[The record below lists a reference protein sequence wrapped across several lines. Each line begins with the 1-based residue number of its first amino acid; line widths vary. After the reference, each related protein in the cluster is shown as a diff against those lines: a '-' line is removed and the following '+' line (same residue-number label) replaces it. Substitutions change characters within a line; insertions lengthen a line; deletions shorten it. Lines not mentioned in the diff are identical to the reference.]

1 VHIPDGYL
9 GPSTFIFFYIFMI
22 PLWFVASR
30 KVEKNLKTKQIP
42 WLAFGV
48 AFSFVIMM
56 FNFPAPGGT
65 TGHAVG
71 AAILAL
77 TLGPSFGFL
86 GVTGALLIQ
95 CLLFG
100 DGGITTFAANSFNM
114 GLVMSFV
121 SYYVYKLLATRAS
134 FLSRR
139 RWLAAA
145 ASGYIGLNVAALCC
159 AIELGLQPVL
169 YHTADGSPLYA
180 PFPLSVTIPTML
192 ISHMIIFGFVDAAA
206 TGFLVSYIIRSDSSI
221 LATSIA
227 QSIPDL
233 STGGGVGGTPM
244 MTAQS
249 PASQRSIFRRLWI
262 FMAVLVV
269 LVPLGLLAPG
279 SAFAEWGA
287 FDLETIFGMT
297 PPAGLKSLEN
307 LWNAPFQDYSVPGAT
322 TFTQLSLAY
331 ILAAAIGISILGLSL
346 FAFYRVKSRAIAS
359 DPLPSEEA

>member
-9 GPSTFIFFYIFMI
+9 GPSTFIFFYIVMI
-22 PLWFVASR
+22 PLWFVASK
-30 KVEKNLKTKQIP
+30 KVEKNVKTKQIP

-77 TLGPSFGFL
+77 TLGPWFGFL

-95 CLLFG
+95 ALLFG

-121 SYYVYKLLATRAS
+121 SYYAYRLLAARAPL
-134 FLSRR
+134 LSRR

-145 ASGYIGLNVAALCC
+145 ASGYIGLNAAALCC
-159 AIELGLQPVL
+159 AIEIGLQPAL
-169 YHTADGSPLYA
+169 YHTANGSPLYA
-180 PFPLSVTIPTML
+180 PFPLSVSIPAML
-192 ISHMIIFGFVDAAA
+192 ISHMVIFGFVDAAA
-206 TGFLVSYIIRSDSSI
+206 TGFLVSYIMRSDISI
-221 LATSIA
+221 LATPIVH
-227 QSIPDL
+227 SIPNL
-233 STGGGVGGTPM
+233 GGMGIGATSVPTPSTSKHSVL
-244 MTAQS
+244 
-249 PASQRSIFRRLWI
+249 RRLWVLI
-262 FMAVLVV
+262 AVLVV

-287 FDLETIFGMT
+287 SELESIFGMT
-297 PPAGLKSLEN
+297 PPVGLTNLEN
-307 LWNAPFQDYSVPGAT
+307 LYNAPLSGYSLPGAT
-322 TFTQLSLAY
+322 SFTELSLAY
-331 ILAAAIGISILGLSL
+331 VLAAVIGVSLLGFGLY
-346 FAFYRVKSRAIAS
+346 AVYRVKSRDSLS
-359 DPLPSEEA
+359 DPESLQEA

>member
-1 VHIPDGYL
+1 
-9 GPSTFIFFYIFMI
+9 MI

-77 TLGPSFGFL
+77 TLGPWFGFL

-121 SYYVYKLLATRAS
+121 SYYVYKLLATRAPL
-134 FLSRR
+134 LSRR

-159 AIELGLQPVL
+159 AIELGLQPIL
-169 YHTADGSPLYA
+169 YHTANGSPLYA
-180 PFPLSVTIPTML
+180 PFPLSVSIPAML
-192 ISHMIIFGFVDAAA
+192 ISHVFIFGFVDAAA
-206 TGFLVSYIIRSDSSI
+206 TGFLVSYIMRSDPSI

-249 PASQRSIFRRLWI
+249 PAPQRSIFRRLWI
-262 FMAVLVV
+262 LLAVLVV

-279 SAFAEWGA
+279 SAFAEWSA
-287 FDLETIFGMT
+287 SDLETVFGMT
-297 PPAGLKSLEN
+297 PPAGLKSLEG
-307 LWNAPFQDYSVPGAT
+307 LYNAPFSGYSVPGAT

-331 ILAAAIGISILGLSL
+331 ILAAVIGVSVLGLCL

-359 DPLPSEEA
+359 DPESPEEV

>member
-9 GPSTFIFFYIFMI
+9 GPSTFIFFYILMI

-77 TLGPSFGFL
+77 TLGPWFGFL

-121 SYYVYKLLATRAS
+121 SYGVYKLLATRAPL
-134 FLSRR
+134 LSRR

-145 ASGYIGLNVAALCC
+145 ASAYIGLNVAALCC
-159 AIELGLQPVL
+159 AIELGLQPLL
-169 YHTADGSPLYA
+169 YHTANGSPLYA
-180 PFPLSVTIPTML
+180 PFPLSVSIPAML
-192 ISHMIIFGFVDAAA
+192 ISHGLVFGFVDAAA
-206 TGFLVSYIIRSDSSI
+206 TGFLVSYIMRSDPSI
-221 LATSIA
+221 LTPAIA
-227 QSIPDL
+227 HSIPDL
-233 STGGGVGGTPM
+233 STAGGTPT
-244 MTAQS
+244 TAVQS
-249 PASQRSIFRRLWI
+249 PASERSIFRRLWI
-262 FMAVLVV
+262 LLAILVV

-279 SAFAEWGA
+279 SAFAEWSSS
-287 FDLETIFGMT
+287 DLEAVFGMT
-297 PPAGLKSLEN
+297 PPAGLKSLEG
-307 LWNAPFQDYSVPGAT
+307 LYNAPFSGYSVPGAT

-331 ILAAAIGISILGLSL
+331 ILAAIIGVSVLGFGL

-359 DPLPSEEA
+359 DPESPEEV

>member
-1 VHIPDGYL
+1 
-9 GPSTFIFFYIFMI
+9 MI
-22 PLWFVASR
+22 PMWFVASR

-77 TLGPSFGFL
+77 TLGPWFGFL

-121 SYYVYKLLATRAS
+121 SYYVYRLLSTRAPL
-134 FLSRR
+134 LSRR

-145 ASGYIGLNVAALCC
+145 ASAYIGLNVAALCC
-159 AIELGLQPVL
+159 AVELGVQPIF
-169 YHTADGSPLYA
+169 YHTANGSPLYA
-180 PFPLSVTIPTML
+180 PFPLSVTIPAML
-192 ISHMIIFGFVDAAA
+192 ISHMAVFGFVDAAA
-206 TGFLVSYIIRSDSSI
+206 TGFLASYIMRSDPSI
-221 LATSIA
+221 LAPSIVN
-227 QSIPDL
+227 SIPDL
-233 STGGGVGGTPM
+233 NAGMGAGGVHPI
-244 MTAQS
+244 AQ
-249 PASQRSIFRRLWI
+249 PTERSVFRRLWLLL
-262 FMAVLVV
+262 AVLVV

-279 SAFAEWGA
+279 SAFAEWSA
-287 FDLETIFGMT
+287 SDLEAIFGMS
-297 PPAGLKSLEN
+297 PPAGLRSLEGVY
-307 LWNAPFQDYSVPGAT
+307 NAPFKDYSVPGAT

-331 ILAAAIGISILGLSL
+331 ILAAVIGVSLLGFGL
-346 FAFYRVKSRAIAS
+346 FAVYRAKSRTI
-359 DPLPSEEA
+359 LSESES

>member
-9 GPSTFIFFYIFMI
+9 GPSTFIFFYIIMI
-22 PLWFVASR
+22 PLWLVASR
-30 KVEKNLKTKQIP
+30 KVEKNLKAKRIP

-71 AAILAL
+71 GAILAL
-77 TLGPSFGFL
+77 TLGPWFGFL

-134 FLSRR
+134 LLSRR

-145 ASGYIGLNVAALCC
+145 ASGYIGLNAAALCC
-159 AIELGLQPVL
+159 AIELGLQPLL
-169 YHTADGSPLYA
+169 YHTANGSPLYA
-180 PFPLSVTIPTML
+180 PFPLSVTIPAML
-192 ISHMIIFGFVDAAA
+192 ISHVFIFGFVDAAA
-206 TGFLVSYIIRSDSSI
+206 TGFLVSYMMRSDQSV
-221 LATSIA
+221 LATPIV
-227 QSIPDL
+227 QSIP
-233 STGGGVGGTPM
+233 TPM
-244 MTAQS
+244 VNVQS
-249 PASQRSIFRRLWI
+249 PAPQPSIFRRLWVLL
-262 FMAVLVV
+262 AVLVV
-269 LVPLGLLAPG
+269 LVPLGLLTPG
-279 SAFAEWGA
+279 SAFGEWSA
-287 FDLETIFGMT
+287 SELETLFGKT
-297 PPAGLKSLEN
+297 PPAGLTSLES
-307 LWNAPFQDYSVPGAT
+307 LYNAPLSGYSVPGAT

-331 ILAAAIGISILGLSL
+331 VLAAAIGVSILGLCL
-346 FAFYRVKSRAIAS
+346 FAFYRVKSRTIVS
-359 DPLPSEEA
+359 DPVPPEEA

>member
-1 VHIPDGYL
+1 MHIPDGYL

-77 TLGPSFGFL
+77 TLGPWFGFL

-121 SYYVYKLLATRAS
+121 SYYVYKLLATRAPL
-134 FLSRR
+134 LSRR

-145 ASGYIGLNVAALCC
+145 AAGYIGLNAAALCC
-159 AIELGLQPVL
+159 AIELGVQPLL
-169 YHTADGSPLYA
+169 YHTANGSPLYA
-180 PFPLSVTIPTML
+180 PFPLSVTIPAML
-192 ISHMIIFGFVDAAA
+192 ISHLFIFGFVDAAA
-206 TGFLVSYIIRSDSSI
+206 TGFLVSYMMRSDQSV
-221 LATSIA
+221 LATPIL
-227 QSIPDL
+227 QSIP
-233 STGGGVGGTPM
+233 TPM
-244 MTAQS
+244 VNVQS
-249 PASQRSIFRRLWI
+249 PAPQRSIFRRLWVLL
-262 FMAVLVV
+262 AVLVV

-279 SAFAEWGA
+279 SAFAEWSA
-287 FDLETIFGMT
+287 SQLETLFGMT
-297 PPAGLKSLEN
+297 SPAGLTSLES
-307 LWNAPFQDYSVPGAT
+307 LYNAPLSGYGVPGAT

-331 ILAAAIGISILGLSL
+331 VLAAAIGVSILGLCL
-346 FAFYRVKSRAIAS
+346 FAFYRVKSRAIVS
-359 DPLPSEEA
+359 DPVPPEEV

>member
-1 VHIPDGYL
+1 MRL
-9 GPSTFIFFYIFMI
+9 GQLS
-22 PLWFVASR
+22 L
-30 KVEKNLKTKQIP
+30 
-42 WLAFGV
+42 
-48 AFSFVIMM
+48 
-56 FNFPAPGGT
+56 
-65 TGHAVG
+65 H
-71 AAILAL
+71 L
-77 TLGPSFGFL
+77 TLGPWFGFL

-121 SYYVYKLLATRAS
+121 SYGVYKLLATRAPL
-134 FLSRR
+134 LSRR

-159 AIELGLQPVL
+159 AIELGLQPIL
-169 YHTADGSPLYA
+169 YHTANGSPLYA
-180 PFPLSVTIPTML
+180 PFPLSISIPAML
-192 ISHMIIFGFVDAAA
+192 ISHGFVFGFVDAAA
-206 TGFLVSYIIRSDSSI
+206 TGFLVSYIMRSDPSI

-244 MTAQS
+244 MTAQP
-249 PASQRSIFRRLWI
+249 PAPQHSIFRRLWI
-262 FMAVLVV
+262 LLAVLVV

-279 SAFAEWGA
+279 SAFAEWSA
-287 FDLETIFGMT
+287 SDLETIFGMT
-297 PPAGLKSLEN
+297 PPAGLTSLED
-307 LWNAPFQDYSVPGAT
+307 LYNAPFRDYSVPGAT

-331 ILAAAIGISILGLSL
+331 ILAAAIGVSVLGFGL

-359 DPLPSEEA
+359 DPESPEEV

>member
-1 VHIPDGYL
+1 MHIPDGYL
-9 GPSTFIFFYIFMI
+9 GPSTFIFFYIVMI
-22 PLWFVASR
+22 PMWFVASR

-77 TLGPSFGFL
+77 TLGPWFGFL

-121 SYYVYKLLATRAS
+121 SYYVYKLLATRAPL
-134 FLSRR
+134 LSRR

-145 ASGYIGLNVAALCC
+145 ASGYIGLNAAALCC
-159 AIELGLQPVL
+159 AIELGLQPIL
-169 YHTADGSPLYA
+169 YHTANGSPLYA
-180 PFPLSVTIPTML
+180 PFPLSISIPAMM
-192 ISHMIIFGFVDAAA
+192 ISHMVIFGFVDAAA
-206 TGFLVSYIIRSDSSI
+206 TGFLVSYIMRSDLSV
-221 LATSIA
+221 LATPIVH
-227 QSIPDL
+227 SIPDL
-233 STGGGVGGTPM
+233 KVGMGVGSTSV
-244 MTAQS
+244 TVQS
-249 PASQRSIFRRLWI
+249 TSKRSIFRRLWMLI
-262 FMAVLVV
+262 AVLVV

-279 SAFAEWGA
+279 SAFAEWGSS
-287 FDLETIFGMT
+287 DLEAIFGMT
-297 PPAGLKSLEN
+297 PPAGLRSLES
-307 LWNAPFQDYSVPGAT
+307 LYNAPFSGYSVPGAT
-322 TFTQLSLAY
+322 TFTQLSFAY
-331 ILAAAIGISILGLSL
+331 ILAAVIGLCVLGFGL
-346 FAFYRVKSRAIAS
+346 FAFYRVKSRDAS
-359 DPLPSEEA
+359 TDPELLEEA

>member
-1 VHIPDGYL
+1 MHIPDGYL
-9 GPSTFIFFYIFMI
+9 GPSTFIFFYIIMI

-77 TLGPSFGFL
+77 TLGPWFGFL

-121 SYYVYKLLATRAS
+121 SYYVYKLLATRAPL
-134 FLSRR
+134 LSRR

-145 ASGYIGLNVAALCC
+145 ASGYIGLNAAALCC
-159 AIELGLQPVL
+159 AIELGLQPIL
-169 YHTADGSPLYA
+169 YHTANGSPLYA
-180 PFPLSVTIPTML
+180 PFPLSVTIPAML
-192 ISHMIIFGFVDAAA
+192 ISHVFIFGFVDAAA
-206 TGFLVSYIIRSDSSI
+206 TGFLVSYIMRSDQSI
-221 LATSIA
+221 LATPIV
-227 QSIPDL
+227 QSIP
-233 STGGGVGGTPM
+233 TPM
-244 MTAQS
+244 VNVQS
-249 PASQRSIFRRLWI
+249 PAPQRSIFRRLWVLL
-262 FMAVLVV
+262 AVLVV

-279 SAFAEWGA
+279 SAFAEWSA
-287 FDLETIFGMT
+287 SQLETLFGMT
-297 PPAGLKSLEN
+297 PPAGLTSLES
-307 LWNAPFQDYSVPGAT
+307 LYNAPLSGYSVPGAT

-331 ILAAAIGISILGLSL
+331 VLAAAIGVSILGLCL
-346 FAFYRVKSRAIAS
+346 FAFYRVKSRAMVS
-359 DPLPSEEA
+359 DPESPEEA

>member
-1 VHIPDGYL
+1 
-9 GPSTFIFFYIFMI
+9 MI

-77 TLGPSFGFL
+77 TLGPWFGFL

-121 SYYVYKLLATRAS
+121 SYYVYKLLATRAPL
-134 FLSRR
+134 LSRR

-159 AIELGLQPVL
+159 AIELGLQPIL
-169 YHTADGSPLYA
+169 YHTANGSPLYA
-180 PFPLSVTIPTML
+180 PFPLSVSIPAML
-192 ISHMIIFGFVDAAA
+192 ISHGFVFGFVDAAA
-206 TGFLVSYIIRSDSSI
+206 TGFLVSYIMRSDSSI

-233 STGGGVGGTPM
+233 SYRWGSWTY
-244 MTAQS
+244 S
-249 PASQRSIFRRLWI
+249 YDYR
-262 FMAVLVV
+262 AV
-269 LVPLGLLAPG
+269 
-279 SAFAEWGA
+279 S
-287 FDLETIFGMT
+287 
-297 PPAGLKSLEN
+297 S
-307 LWNAPFQDYSVPGAT
+307 AT
-322 TFTQLSLAY
+322 TLNFQKTVDTPCRSRSTSPIGFAGSRIGVCRVECIRPRNSIRDDSSCRAQELGGSVQCSFQRLQRARGNNLHPTQLGVYPRSCHRTVRTRF
-331 ILAAAIGISILGLSL
+331 LS
-346 FAFYRVKSRAIAS
+346 FRI
-359 DPLPSEEA
+359 LPS

>member
-1 VHIPDGYL
+1 MHIPDGYL
-9 GPSTFIFFYIFMI
+9 GPFTFIAFYVIMI

-30 KVEKNLKTKQIP
+30 RVERNLKTKQIP

-77 TLGPSFGFL
+77 TLGPWFGFL

-121 SYYVYKLLATRAS
+121 SYYVYKLLSARAPL
-134 FLSRR
+134 LSRR

-145 ASGYIGLNVAALCC
+145 ASAYIGLNVAALCC
-159 AIELGLQPVL
+159 AIELGVQPIL
-169 YHTADGSPLYA
+169 YHTANGSPLYA
-180 PFPLSVTIPTML
+180 PFPLSVTIPAML
-192 ISHMIIFGFVDAAA
+192 ISHMVVFGFVDAAA
-206 TGFLVSYIIRSDSSI
+206 TGFLVSYIMRSDLSI
-221 LATSIA
+221 LAPCMA
-227 QSIPDL
+227 NSIPEL
-233 STGGGVGGTPM
+233 NAGIGAAGVSSTARPM
-244 MTAQS
+244 KHS
-249 PASQRSIFRRLWI
+249 VFRRLWLLI
-262 FMAVLVV
+262 AVLVV

-279 SAFAEWGA
+279 SAFAEWSA
-287 FDLETIFGMT
+287 SDLEAIFGMA
-297 PPAGLKSLEN
+297 PPTGLTSLESVY
-307 LWNAPFQDYSVPGAT
+307 NAPFKDYSVPSAT

-331 ILAAAIGISILGLSL
+331 ILAAVIGVSVLGVGL
-346 FAFYRVKSRAIAS
+346 FAVYRAKSRTILSEPAS
-359 DPLPSEEA
+359 

>member
-1 VHIPDGYL
+1 
-9 GPSTFIFFYIFMI
+9 MI

-30 KVEKNLKTKQIP
+30 KVEKALKTKQIP

-71 AAILAL
+71 AGILAL
-77 TLGPSFGFL
+77 TLGPWFGFL

-100 DGGITTFAANSFNM
+100 DGGITTFATNSFNM

-121 SYYVYKLLATRAS
+121 SYYVYKLLATRAPL
-134 FLSRR
+134 LSRR

-159 AIELGLQPVL
+159 AIELGLQPIL

-180 PFPLSVTIPTML
+180 PFPLSVSIPAML
-192 ISHMIIFGFVDAAA
+192 ISHGFVFGFVDAAA
-206 TGFLVSYIIRSDSSI
+206 TGFLVSHIMRSDPSVLAPSI
-221 LATSIA
+221 V

-233 STGGGVGGTPM
+233 STRGGIGGAPM
-244 MTAQS
+244 MTTQS
-249 PASQRSIFRRLWI
+249 PAPQRSIFQKLSI
-262 FMAVLVV
+262 LLAALVV

-279 SAFAEWGA
+279 SAFAEWSA
-287 FDLETIFGMT
+287 SDLETVFGMT
-297 PPAGLKSLEN
+297 PPAGLKSLEG
-307 LWNAPFQDYSVPGAT
+307 LYNAPLNGYTVPGVT

-331 ILAAAIGISILGLSL
+331 ILAAAIGVSVLGLSL
-346 FAFYRVKSRAIAS
+346 FAFYRVKSRIIAS
-359 DPLPSEEA
+359 DTESPAEV

>member
-9 GPSTFIFFYIFMI
+9 GPSTFIFFYIIMI
-22 PLWFVASR
+22 PMWFLASR

-77 TLGPSFGFL
+77 TLGPWFGFL

-100 DGGITTFAANSFNM
+100 DGGITCFATNSFNM
-114 GLVMSFV
+114 GLVMSFT
-121 SYYVYKLLATRAS
+121 SYYVYKLLATRAPL
-134 FLSRR
+134 LSRR

-145 ASGYIGLNVAALCC
+145 ASAYIGLNVAALCC
-159 AIELGLQPVL
+159 AIELGVQPIL
-169 YHTADGSPLYA
+169 YHTANGSPLYA
-180 PFPLSVTIPTML
+180 PFPLSVTIPAML
-192 ISHMIIFGFVDAAA
+192 ISHMAVFGFVDAAA
-206 TGFLVSYIIRSDSSI
+206 TGFLVSYIMRSDPSI
-221 LATSIA
+221 LAPSIA
-227 QSIPDL
+227 NSIPDL
-233 STGGGVGGTPM
+233 NAGVGAGGVHP
-244 MTAQS
+244 TAQ
-249 PASQRSIFRRLWI
+249 PTQRSVFRRLWVLL
-262 FMAVLVV
+262 AVLVV

-279 SAFAEWGA
+279 SAFAEWSA
-287 FDLETIFGMT
+287 SDLEAVFGMT
-297 PPAGLKSLEN
+297 PPAGLTSLEGVY
-307 LWNAPFQDYSVPGAT
+307 NAPFKDYSVPGAT

-331 ILAAAIGISILGLSL
+331 ILAAVIGVSVLGFGL
-346 FAFYRVKSRAIAS
+346 FAVYRAKSKTI
-359 DPLPSEEA
+359 LSEPES

>member
-1 VHIPDGYL
+1 MHIPDGYL
-9 GPSTFIFFYIFMI
+9 GPSTFIFFYIIMI
-22 PLWFVASR
+22 PMWLLASR

-77 TLGPSFGFL
+77 TLGPWFGFL

-121 SYYVYKLLATRAS
+121 SYYVYKVLSTRAPL
-134 FLSRR
+134 LSRR

-145 ASGYIGLNVAALCC
+145 ASAYIGLNVAALCC
-159 AIELGLQPVL
+159 AIELGVQPIL
-169 YHTADGSPLYA
+169 YHTANGSPLYA
-180 PFPLSVTIPTML
+180 PFPLSVTIPAML
-192 ISHMIIFGFVDAAA
+192 ISHMAVFGFVDAAA
-206 TGFLVSYIIRSDSSI
+206 TGFLVSYIMRSDPSI
-221 LATSIA
+221 LAPSIA
-227 QSIPDL
+227 NSIPDL
-233 STGGGVGGTPM
+233 NAGIGAGGIHP
-244 MTAQS
+244 TAQ
-249 PASQRSIFRRLWI
+249 PAERSVFRRLWLLL
-262 FMAVLVV
+262 AVLVV

-279 SAFAEWGA
+279 SAFAEWSA
-287 FDLETIFGMT
+287 SDLEAIFGMS
-297 PPAGLKSLEN
+297 PPAGLTSLEGVY
-307 LWNAPFQDYSVPGAT
+307 NAPFKDYSVPGAT

-331 ILAAAIGISILGLSL
+331 ILAAVIGVSVLGFGLFGVYRAKSKTIL
-346 FAFYRVKSRAIAS
+346 
-359 DPLPSEEA
+359 SEPES

>member
-1 VHIPDGYL
+1 MHIPDGYL
-9 GPSTFIFFYIFMI
+9 GPSTCIFFYVIMI
-22 PLWFVASR
+22 PMWFIASR

-71 AAILAL
+71 AAVLAL
-77 TLGPSFGFL
+77 TLGPWFGFL

-121 SYYVYKLLATRAS
+121 SYYVYKLLATHARL
-134 FLSRR
+134 LSRR

-145 ASGYIGLNVAALCC
+145 VSGYVGLNVAALCC

-169 YHTADGSPLYA
+169 YHTANGSPLYA
-180 PFPLSVTIPTML
+180 PFPVSVSIPAMM
-192 ISHMIIFGFVDAAA
+192 ISHLAIFGFVDAAA
-206 TGFLVSYIIRSDSSI
+206 TGFLVSYITRSDPAL
-221 LATSIA
+221 LAASIA
-227 QSIPDL
+227 QSVPDL
-233 STGGGVGGTPM
+233 NAGLRAGGV
-244 MTAQS
+244 S
-249 PASQRSIFRRLWI
+249 PTMQRSAFRKLWLLL
-262 FMAVLVV
+262 AVLVV

-279 SAFAEWGA
+279 SAFAEWSA
-287 FDLETIFGMT
+287 SDLEAIFGMS
-297 PPAGLKSLEN
+297 PPAGLTNLEGMY
-307 LWNAPFQDYSVPGAT
+307 NAPFKDYSVPGAT
-322 TFTQLSLAY
+322 SFTQLSEAY
-331 ILAAAIGISILGLSL
+331 ILAAVIGVSVLGLGV
-346 FAFYRVKSRAIAS
+346 FAVYRAKSRNILS
-359 DPLPSEEA
+359 DSES

>member
-1 VHIPDGYL
+1 MHIPDGYL
-9 GPSTFIFFYIFMI
+9 GPSTFIFFYIIMI

-30 KVEKNLKTKQIP
+30 KVEKNLKTKQLP

-77 TLGPSFGFL
+77 TLGPWFGFL

-121 SYYVYKLLATRAS
+121 SYYVYKLLATRAPL
-134 FLSRR
+134 LSRR

-145 ASGYIGLNVAALCC
+145 ASGYIGLNAAALCC
-159 AIELGLQPVL
+159 AIELGLQPIL
-169 YHTADGSPLYA
+169 YHASNGSPLYA
-180 PFPLSVTIPTML
+180 PFPSSVTIPAML
-192 ISHMIIFGFVDAAA
+192 ISHGFVFGFVDAAA
-206 TGFLVSYIIRSDSSI
+206 TGFLVSYIMRSDPSI
-221 LATSIA
+221 LATPIV
-227 QSIPDL
+227 QTIP
-233 STGGGVGGTPM
+233 TPM
-244 MTAQS
+244 VNVQS
-249 PASQRSIFRRLWI
+249 PAPQRSIFRRLWVLL
-262 FMAVLVV
+262 AVLVV

-279 SAFAEWGA
+279 SAFAEWSA
-287 FDLETIFGMT
+287 SQLETLFGMT
-297 PPAGLKSLEN
+297 PPAGLTSLEG
-307 LWNAPFQDYSVPGAT
+307 LYNAPLSGYSVPGAT

-331 ILAAAIGISILGLSL
+331 VLAAAIGVSTLGLSL
-346 FAFYRVKSRAIAS
+346 FAFYRVKSKTIVS
-359 DPLPSEEA
+359 DPLSQEET

>member
-1 VHIPDGYL
+1 MHIPDGYL
-9 GPSTFIFFYIFMI
+9 GPSTFIFFYIIMI

-42 WLAFGV
+42 WLALGV

-77 TLGPSFGFL
+77 TLGPWFGFL

-121 SYYVYKLLATRAS
+121 SYYVYKLLATRAPL
-134 FLSRR
+134 LSRR

-145 ASGYIGLNVAALCC
+145 TSGYIGLNAAALCC
-159 AIELGLQPVL
+159 AIELGLQPIL
-169 YHTADGSPLYA
+169 YHTSNGSPLYA
-180 PFPLSVTIPTML
+180 PFPLSVTIPAML
-192 ISHMIIFGFVDAAA
+192 ISHAFIFGFVDAAA
-206 TGFLVSYIIRSDSSI
+206 TGFLVSYIMRSDLSI
-221 LATSIA
+221 LATPIA
-227 QSIPDL
+227 QSIP
-233 STGGGVGGTPM
+233 TPM
-244 MTAQS
+244 VNAQS
-249 PASQRSIFRRLWI
+249 PAPQPSIFRRLWI
-262 FMAVLVV
+262 LLAVLVA

-279 SAFAEWGA
+279 SAFAEWSA
-287 FDLETIFGMT
+287 SQLETLFGMT
-297 PPAGLKSLEN
+297 PPAGLTSLES
-307 LWNAPFQDYSVPGAT
+307 LYNAPLSGYSVPRAT

-331 ILAAAIGISILGLSL
+331 VLAAAMGVSILGLCL
-346 FAFYRVKSRAIAS
+346 FAFYRVKSRAIVS
-359 DPLPSEEA
+359 DPLPPEEA